1 MFQTY
6 EQHQAQVVEAEKDAE
21 KAHHEHMMRIEK
33 YG

>member
-6 EQHQAQVVEAEKDAE
+6 EQHQAQVAEAEKDSE
-21 KAHHEHMMRIEK
+21 KEHYEHMMRIEK